1 MNQNTTQQVSSNFL
15 SINGYK
21 TPISALSCYEALLD
35 QASELNNADA
45 TTIFNELLKLI
56 QEWNGESALYVAEC
70 IDRLY
75 ILDRAHPNL
84 ELQAFNTVYEIND
97 SLNHIKNDKHKS
109 MLHSLNNLMMPPLI
123 LACAKDGVIVI
134 DIDNNYFSNQIQ
146 VRHVS
151 DEYKLWEE
159 EI

>member
-1 MNQNTTQQVSSNFL
+1 
-15 SINGYK
+15 
-21 TPISALSCYEALLD
+21 
-35 QASELNNADA
+35 
-45 TTIFNELLKLI
+45 
-56 QEWNGESALYVAEC
+56 
-70 IDRLY
+70 
-75 ILDRAHPNL
+75 
-84 ELQAFNTVYEIND
+84 
-97 SLNHIKNDKHKS
+97 
-109 MLHSLNNLMMPPLI
+109 MMPPLI